1 MMTDELKIYSLIEI
15 ADAKSLTRLFP
26 FDLQLFAAEDEGRT
40 EEPSEKKLREA
51 REKGQVAKTQEL
63 PQALVVVFGFLV
75 MFFLGAWI
83 YETIVHMTVFYLS
96 NFSHFSINEKSC
108 MVEFV
113 RSTEILGK
121 TLLPIFIAAILAA
134 ILGNVA
140 QVGFQFTLHPLMVDF
155 SKIKFNP
162 AEMVKKVFFSKQIGM
177 NLLKSLVKIGAIGFI
192 SYLIISSEFDSLIK
206 LADSS
211 VSAALLLV
219 SSLAVKLIIW
229 SSVVILA
236 LAIPDY
242 MFQRAEF
249 MDSLKMTKHELK
261 QELKETQGDPHMRMR
276 LRQMQRDIMTRT
288 MIREVPK
295 ADVVVTNP
303 THFAV
308 ALRFN
313 RDETP
318 APMVIA
324 KGVDSMAL
332 RIREI
337 AKEHDILMVE
347 NRPLAQELYKR
358 LEIGDMIPE
367 DLYRAVSLVYAE
379 LYRARD
385 ERKAI

>member
-1 MMTDELKIYSLIEI
+1 
-15 ADAKSLTRLFP
+15 
-26 FDLQLFAAEDEGRT
+26 
-40 EEPSEKKLREA
+40 
-51 REKGQVAKTQEL
+51 V
-63 PQALVVVFGFLV
+63 
-75 MFFLGAWI
+75 
-83 YETIVHMTVFYLS
+83 
-96 NFSHFSINEKSC
+96 
-108 MVEFV
+108 
-113 RSTEILGK
+113 
-121 TLLPIFIAAILAA
+121 
-134 ILGNVA
+134 
-140 QVGFQFTLHPLMVDF
+140 
-155 SKIKFNP
+155 
-162 AEMVKKVFFSKQIGM
+162 
-177 NLLKSLVKIGAIGFI
+177 
-192 SYLIISSEFDSLIK
+192 K

-219 SSLAVKLIIW
+219 SSLTIKIIIW

-242 MFQRAEF
+242 MFQRSEF

-295 ADVVVTNP
+295 ADVVITNP

-308 ALRFN
+308 ALRFDRN
-313 RDETP
+313 ETP

-337 AKEHDILMVE
+337 AKEHEILLVE

-385 ERKAI
+385 ERRAI